1 MISLYKFLATVISL
15 DFIFFSFWLI
25 ILIFKAIT
33 NEQRRTNREDDL
45 FFRSI
50 QFFFFLFIFFSLLCF
65 SLAQTLWHFFP
76 SLSKKYSICFISKTV
91 MQKIGK
97 NLLKIFLLYEF
108 IRHFFPLFF
117 FLLFSSHGKKRKNLK
132 NYFFLS
138 KREKQTKK
146 YRRKFFLKE
155 ILYGKIF

>member
-1 MISLYKFLATVISL
+1 MNPKV
-15 DFIFFSFWLI
+15 FSPLW
-25 ILIFKAIT
+25 
-33 NEQRRTNREDDL
+33 
-45 FFRSI
+45 SSS
-50 QFFFFLFIFFSLLCF
+50 FFFLFIFFSLLCF

-117 FLLFSSHGKKRKNLK
+117 FYFFPLTGKKGRIWKII
-132 NYFFLS
+132 FFLL
-138 KREKQTKK
+138 KERNKQKSIEENFFWKK
-146 YRRKFFLKE
+146 YFMEKFSN
-155 ILYGKIF
+155 LYLIFKN